1 MYKFLISTMTVVFL
15 TQSVYAQAVLIED
28 PSSPSKKPAKAKSIV
43 DEASSWFSSDTND
56 NTGQSSVKINTI
68 PLKSYENSFDMRAD
82 RRVGAGLA
90 VSGAAAVYGLA
101 IDLNFSDDVSALLE
115 YGSGAGFNSFTLSHK
130 KMWTGN
136 ALAFYTKLGWS
147 HWYSSQAGKTFYKT
161 TPSFLS
167 NHFLSE
173 SEMASGKFAEDFFVP
188 AVGMQFHQ
196 LRSAYTGF
204 SVYAEIDVLMNFSD
218 PSPIPTGGAGALF
231 YF

>member
-1 MYKFLISTMTVVFL
+1 MFKSFASFFLILVFSQL
-15 TQSVYAQAVLIED
+15 VRAQAVLIED
-28 PSSPSKKPAKAKSIV
+28 PANPKKTPTTAKSFV
-43 DEASSWFSSDTND
+43 DEASSWFSSGTNE
-56 NTGQSSVKINTI
+56 SSPQNSMKLNSLT
-68 PLKSYENSFDMRAD
+68 KSYENSFDLRAD
-82 RRVGAGLA
+82 RRVGVGLA

-101 IDLNFSDDVSALLE
+101 IDLNFSDDLSALLE

-130 KMWTGN
+130 KLWTGN
-136 ALAFYTKLGWS
+136 ALALYTKLGWS
-147 HWYSSQAGKTFYKT
+147 HWYSSQQGKTFYKT

-167 NHFLSE
+167 NHFLSN
-173 SEMASGKFAEDFFVP
+173 SEMSSGKFAEDFFVP

-204 SVYAEIDVLMNFSD
+204 SVYAEIDVLMNFND